1 MSQIINTNIMSLN
14 AQRNLSN
21 SQGALAQSL
30 ERLSSGLRI
39 NSAKD
44 DAAGLAISER
54 FTTQIRGLNQAVR
67 NANDGISLAQ
77 TGEGA
82 LQEVQNNLQRIR
94 ELAVQSA
101 NATNSD
107 SDREAI
113 NREVQQR
120 LQEIDRIADQTSF
133 NGQKIL
139 DGSFGDAK
147 FQVGAN
153 VGETIDLDLQSS
165 TRLGDIGKIAT
176 ATSDVDLG
184 DVLSEGN
191 PELTIGGF
199 GDLDFDEGD
208 GVTGTI
214 EMGGETLTISAGD
227 VDDLEDLAA
236 AINGWG
242 DLPDGVQAS
251 VVDGE
256 LVIGLTEAYA
266 GGDLAIDVNLSDDTG
281 EDANT
286 VGPRS
291 VIAGS
296 NSTTSLGPINNLD
309 LSTGGSGSFTY
320 DFGSGD
326 VDVTF
331 SWNEGDSGGDVA
343 TAITNAIDENNITVI
358 YDGTNLLVENNDTTD
373 FVITDFEMSDNTGT
387 ESNTVQAAGTLT
399 PAQTIEVGEGDFTI
413 RTGDNE
419 SVEVAAGTYSSQQD
433 LIDAMNAAL
442 VGEARAFVG
451 EDGQLNVRSSSEITI
466 GGTVGLN
473 VLNFSEENEP
483 GGSLAG
489 VDVLTVANANNVIE
503 RVDSALTAVSD
514 IRSDFGAIQNRFE
527 STISNLTQTSENL
540 EESRS
545 RIRDADFA
553 TETAELTRAQILQ
566 QAGTSVLSQAN
577 AVPQNALALL
587 Q

>member
-14 AQRNLSN
+14 AQRNLGN

-153 VGETIDLDLQSS
+153 VGETIDLSLESS
-165 TRLGDIGKIAT
+165 TRLNAIGALAT
-176 ATSDVDLG
+176 AEVDLSDFITEGTDATPGTYTTG
-184 DVLSEGN
+184 DVTALLGEDLSAAEVGGS
-191 PELTIGGF
+191 IGLEF
-199 GDLDFDEGD
+199 ANTDFDSENVTFEVD
-208 GVTGTI
+208 GTEVTLDADYADF
-214 EMGGETLTISAGD
+214 EA
-227 VDDLEDLAA
+227 LAA
-236 AINGWG
+236 AIEGQLTGYTVTDEGGGNITITNDESIDAVAVTDVSG
-242 DLPDGVQAS
+242 DGAGDVTVGTSEEGSYGTVSFEVDGNAVTLDSADGYATLDDMAAAIQDQLGGDYVVSATDDGIEIATADTGDGVDAPVISDAS
-251 VVDGE
+251 
-256 LVIGLTEAYA
+256 
-266 GGDLAIDVNLSDDTG
+266 
-281 EDANT
+281 
-286 VGPRS
+286 
-291 VIAGS
+291 
-296 NSTTSLGPINNLD
+296 
-309 LSTGGSGSFTY
+309 SFSSALF
-320 DFGSGD
+320 D
-326 VDVTF
+326 
-331 SWNEGDSGGDVA
+331 
-343 TAITNAIDENNITVI
+343 
-358 YDGTNLLVENNDTTD
+358 DGT
-373 FVITDFEMSDNTGT
+373 S
-387 ESNTVQAAGTLT
+387 
-399 PAQTIEVGEGDFTI
+399 
-413 RTGDNE
+413 
-419 SVEVAAGTYSSQQD
+419 
-433 LIDAMNAAL
+433 
-442 VGEARAFVG
+442 EAG
-451 EDGQLNVRSSSEITI
+451 EDGEEGDTFTVDGDFGIRFGDDED
-466 GGTVGLN
+466 GTVIN
-473 VLNFSEENEP
+473 VADGEYSDKQELADAISAAIGNNGRVTLDDDGNMSIISPNSITFSGTQGEAMFGADTVEAD
-483 GGSLAG
+483 GDLSD

-577 AVPQNALALL
+577 AVPQNALAL
-587 Q
+587 

>member
-153 VGETIDLDLQSS
+153 VGETIDLNLESS
-165 TRLGDIGKIAT
+165 TRLGDIGKMAT
-176 ATSDVDLG
+176 ATSDADFG
-184 DVLSEGN
+184 EVLSAGT

-227 VDDLEDLAA
+227 VDDLEGLATE
-236 AINGWG
+236 INGWG
-242 DLPDGVQAS
+242 GLPDGVQAS